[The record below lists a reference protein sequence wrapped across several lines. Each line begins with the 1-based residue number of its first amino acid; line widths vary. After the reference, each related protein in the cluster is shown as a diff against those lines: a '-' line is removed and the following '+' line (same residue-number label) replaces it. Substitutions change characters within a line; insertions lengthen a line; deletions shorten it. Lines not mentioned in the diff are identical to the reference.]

1 VVGGGRP
8 AEEEEPAAGLEN
20 GREELVGLDRRKE
33 NGRKKKVGGAHKGKR
48 VISLVGLT
56 PLAQNMDGMPNTS
69 TNLKCMAHR
78 YLRTFSRHAGNL
90 QLS

>member
-33 NGRKKKVGGAHKGKR
+33 NGR
-48 VISLVGLT
+48 
-56 PLAQNMDGMPNTS
+56 
-69 TNLKCMAHR
+69 
-78 YLRTFSRHAGNL
+78 
-90 QLS
+90 

>member
-20 GREELVGLDRRKE
+20 GREEPAGLDRRKE
-33 NGRKKKVGGAHKGKR
+33 NGRKKKVGGAHRGKR

-56 PLAQNMDGMPNTS
+56 PLAQNMDRMTCTS
-69 TNLKCMAHR
+69 AIFKCMAHR
-78 YLRTFSRHAGNL
+78 WEHFYDR
-90 QLS
+90 